1 MALGLVG
8 DAQKSLAGAER
19 VYGFLDQVPPVP
31 ERVAATLPAVV
42 TGEIAFEQVDF
53 AYQPGHPVLTDVS
66 FVARP
71 GETIAVVGPSGAGKS
86 TLASLVARFYDPTD
100 GRVTLDGVDLRDLSL
115 EELRRHI
122 AIVFQD
128 TFLFAATIRE
138 NLAIGRE
145 GASEAEMIAACQAA
159 NAWEFVERLPA
170 GLDTPVGERGARLS
184 EGQKQRLALARAFLR
199 DPRILILDEPTAALD
214 ARSEHLLQSAL
225 RKLVRGRTTLVIAHR
240 LATVEGADRILVL
253 DRGQIAQEG
262 SHVDL
267 LRRGGL
273 YRELHE
279 LQLGGQVSGGQDGSP
294 VSPRLREVAHV

>member
-1 MALGLVG
+1 
-8 DAQKSLAGAER
+8 
-19 VYGFLDQVPPVP
+19 
-31 ERVAATLPAVV
+31 
-42 TGEIAFEQVDF
+42 
-53 AYQPGHPVLTDVS
+53 
-66 FVARP
+66 
-71 GETIAVVGPSGAGKS
+71 
-86 TLASLVARFYDPTD
+86 
-100 GRVTLDGVDLRDLSL
+100 
-115 EELRRHI
+115 
-122 AIVFQD
+122 
-128 TFLFAATIRE
+128 
-138 NLAIGRE
+138 
-145 GASEAEMIAACQAA
+145 MIAACQAA